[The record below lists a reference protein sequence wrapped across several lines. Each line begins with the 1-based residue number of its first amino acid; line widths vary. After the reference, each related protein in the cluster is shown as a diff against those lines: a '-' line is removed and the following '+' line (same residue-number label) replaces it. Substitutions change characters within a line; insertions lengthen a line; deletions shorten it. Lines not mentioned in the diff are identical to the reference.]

1 MVPVIVVGVVE
12 VFVVVVVTKK
22 CNPDEQKCK
31 VEILYILKL
40 FSLLI
45 FNLHQKLQSLQ
56 RHMLRFPIVLLYF
69 LWRVDLCLNYP
80 IFYIQC

>member
-1 MVPVIVVGVVE
+1 MAPVVLVAVVE

-40 FSLLI
+40 FSLSIYIRNSNHLKVTHSAI
-45 FNLHQKLQSLQ
+45 VAFSLGG
-56 RHMLRFPIVLLYF
+56 
-69 LWRVDLCLNYP
+69 
-80 IFYIQC
+80 

>member
-1 MVPVIVVGVVE
+1 MAPVIVVAVVE

-40 FSLLI
+40 FSLSIYIRKSNHLKVTHSAIVCI
-45 FNLHQKLQSLQ
+45 F
-56 RHMLRFPIVLLYF
+56 FGG
-69 LWRVDLCLNYP
+69 LNFES
-80 IFYIQC
+80 ILVCSTRNE